1 MEAYM
6 TDNIFTVQAQTFVNY
21 LIDWQSR
28 LPSLA
33 FHQAIT
39 EPQHTA
45 ILSIDVT
52 NGFCYEGP
60 LASPRVQLI
69 VSPIVALFKKA
80 WDIGLRSILL
90 LQDTHD
96 PQAVEFSQWP
106 PHCVAG
112 TTEAEPVPEI
122 KALPFYDQINI
133 FPKNSINPALNT
145 ELPEWIMN
153 HPEIKTYITV
163 GDCTDLCTYQLAMYL
178 RTDAN
183 ARQIER
189 RIILPENCVNTYDI
203 PVETAR
209 KSDIMPHPG
218 DFIHTFFLY
227 HMALNG
233 IEVVR
238 NIS

>member
-1 MEAYM
+1 MP
-6 TDNIFTVQAQTFVNY
+6 DNSFSVQAQTFVNY
-21 LIDWQSR
+21 LTYWQSH

-33 FHQAIT
+33 LHQAIT
-39 EPQHTA
+39 EPKCTA

-69 VSPIVALFKKA
+69 IAPIVALFKKA
-80 WDIGLRSILL
+80 WEMGLRSILL

-112 TTEAEPVPEI
+112 TSEAEPVPEI
-122 KALPFYDQINI
+122 KTLPFYEQIKI

-153 HPEIKTYITV
+153 HPEIETYIIV

-183 ARQIER
+183 ARQIKR

-209 KSDIMPHPG
+209 QSNLMPHPG
-218 DFIHTFFLY
+218 DFMHAFFLY